1 MIKSVSLQNWKTHRE
16 TKMDFGKGTN
26 VLIGIVGAG
35 KSSVMDAIC
44 YGLFGTFPGLN
55 AKRLSTDEVIM
66 NSPNEMDYSKVE
78 VEFFY
83 KENEYKV
90 ERMLYRGKKV
100 NEAKLY
106 KNNEFFIG
114 PKPSDVNEKIEE
126 LLELN
131 FDLFSRA
138 VYSEQNQ
145 IDYFL
150 KLTPAQRK
158 QKFDELLDLEKYETA
173 RSNAVL
179 IANRLKKN
187 LEEKTNW
194 VKELSGKMNEAEI
207 SELKTRINAKNKE
220 FELLQKKNLLIEEEA
235 VQLVK
240 EISALHKLA
249 QETKFLQEM
258 EIRLSAKE
266 EELKK
271 TLKIFEQEINEK
283 IERYTIDYANKMLQD
298 LELKQKMLKEQEE
311 KIKELQRNISSA
323 NETKT
328 FLETQWKEKQS
339 TLPAKNIEELNEKI
353 NELLVTKV
361 ENTKLFE

>member
-16 TKMDFGKGTN
+16 TKMEFGKGTN

-66 NSPNEMDYSKVE
+66 NTPNEMDYSKVE

-187 LEEKTNW
+187 LE
-194 VKELSGKMNEAEI
+194 
-207 SELKTRINAKNKE
+207 
-220 FELLQKKNLLIEEEA
+220 
-235 VQLVK
+235 
-240 EISALHKLA
+240 
-249 QETKFLQEM
+249 
-258 EIRLSAKE
+258 
-266 EELKK
+266 
-271 TLKIFEQEINEK
+271 
-283 IERYTIDYANKMLQD
+283 
-298 LELKQKMLKEQEE
+298 
-311 KIKELQRNISSA
+311 
-323 NETKT
+323 
-328 FLETQWKEKQS
+328 
-339 TLPAKNIEELNEKI
+339 
-353 NELLVTKV
+353 
-361 ENTKLFE
+361 